1 MKLKLTNPFAKP
13 QHIKDMEE
21 ALKYLSQHIAYQ
33 ANLVTDYSRHSAAP
47 DPQIDKEIGEKM
59 DEQIARYRE
68 ITEILETQRKQRL
81 SKEKKAEIIA
91 YLIGILLILNY
102 EHARALTSK
111 ATNQLPRILR

>member
-1 MKLKLTNPFAKP
+1 MKFTNPFAKP
-13 QHIKDMEE
+13 QHIQKMENTLTILARSINNNVYNE
-21 ALKYLSQHIAYQ
+21 ESE
-33 ANLVTDYSRHSAAP
+33 N
-47 DPQIDKEIGEKM
+47 KEI
-59 DEQIARYRE
+59 DRDIARYRE

>member
-13 QHIKDMEE
+13 QHIKDMEKTLE
-21 ALKYLSQHIAYQ
+21 LLSNRI
-33 ANLVTDYSRHSAAP
+33 LDKTVTYNTTDL
-47 DPQIDKEIGEKM
+47 
-59 DEQIARYRE
+59 DESIARYRE